1 MSKLK
6 KTPTTTMTIRL
17 PQDTKDALEALA
29 SRFGM
34 STSSLCSQILVL
46 GLGIGESLE
55 EEEAIK
61 RAKREAEK
69 GEKADGSIQ

>member
-6 KTPTTTMTIRL
+6 KIPTTTMTIRL